1 MALEYGAHGVRLAR
15 DGNRGPVGAPQ
26 NLYAC
31 RGVDRWLALAV
42 ASDDHWQALVEAMGR
57 PAWSRDEA
65 LATAAGRRAAHDVI
79 DAAIGA
85 WCADR
90 DAEALAEDL
99 VARGIPAAPVVS
111 AARLEGNPQLRAR
124 GFFQTVVHPVVGTH
138 AHPTLPLGRPA
149 ERVRWFARA
158 APMLG
163 EHTEEIL
170 RELLGLDHEAIA
182 RLRAEGII
190 GSRPLGL

>member
-1 MALEYGAHGVRLAR
+1 VRLAR

-42 ASDDHWQALVEAMGR
+42 ATDAHWQALVEAMGR

-79 DAAIGA
+79 DGAIGA

-90 DAEALAEDL
+90 DVEALAEEL

-111 AARLEGNPQLRAR
+111 AAYLEGNPQLRAR
-124 GFFQTVVHPVVGTH
+124 GFFETVVHPVVGSH
-138 AHPTLPLGRPA
+138 AHPTLPLRRPA
-149 ERVRWFARA
+149 ERARWFTRA
-158 APMLG
+158 SPTLG
-163 EHTEEIL
+163 QHTEEIL
-170 RELLGLDHEAIA
+170 RDVLGLDGDAIA
-182 RLRAEGII
+182 RLRADAII
-190 GSRPLGL
+190 GNRPLGL